1 MKKGIFGLLMAS
13 LISLISLS
21 AYGGELRVTLNSN
34 TKAPAFC
41 DSYSITATGGGK
53 TYTSQSKTLTGSFP
67 SSTTVEVKASASGCK
82 NSSGGSTVRTIK
94 IGQDDVNAKLNI
106 VF

>member
-1 MKKGIFGLLMAS
+1 MKNIILTAVVLMGSTVDA
-13 LISLISLS
+13 
-21 AYGGELRVTLNSN
+21 GELRVTLNAD

-82 NSSGGSTVRTIK
+82 NSSGGSTVRNVK
-94 IGQDDVNAKLNI
+94 IGQDDVNARIAI

>member
-1 MKKGIFGLLMAS
+1 MKNIILTAVVVLMGSTAF
-13 LISLISLS
+13 
-21 AYGGELRVTLNSN
+21 AGELRVTLNAD

-41 DSYSITATGGGK
+41 DSYSITATGRGK

-94 IGQDDVNAKLNI
+94 IGQDNVNAKLNI